1 MMDALDIRTLSFT
14 TLFFGFIYGFG
25 LIIYSVNHKKFK
37 GISIIGNALLCM
49 SVGFL
54 LLGLRQHIN
63 SFFSIIIANSAI
75 LASILLIYEGLVRF
89 LQVEVTWEKTF
100 SISLLA
106 LLLILFPYFTYI
118 NPDINIRVIIFSTFL
133 SLQCLLVSNALLY
146 KIKHYRS
153 EAVTFLGLM
162 FLIIAL
168 FFAFR
173 SIWTASE
180 IKIINFM
187 NAGLIHGLAIVIF
200 HFMTLATSFCVIW
213 IASSILEREL
223 IKQARIDPLTL
234 VYNRRA
240 LTELATIEMSR
251 VIRND
256 HPLAMIICDIDHFKH
271 FNDQHGHQAGDK
283 VLVDFASILKSN
295 VREHDLVSRYGG
307 EEFLILLPETNLEH
321 AAIIAEKLR
330 VKIMNHQLVIP
341 PNKTLSITASFGV
354 ANYQKGVTDWKQIV
368 KTADRALYQAKNTGR
383 NRVVAEQ
390 TEFEQIVFT

>member
-89 LQVEVTWEKTF
+89 LQIEITWEKTF

-168 FFAFR
+168 FFTFR

>member
-25 LIIYSVNHKKFK
+25 LIIYSVNHKRFE

-49 SVGFL
+49 SIGFL

-75 LASILLIYEGLVRF
+75 LVSILLIYEGLVRF
-89 LQVEVTWEKTF
+89 LKIEATWEKTF
-100 SISLLA
+100 SITLLA
-106 LLLILFPYFTYI
+106 LLLISFPFFTYI

-146 KIKHYRS
+146 KIKLYRS

-180 IKIINFM
+180 VKISNFM

-200 HFMTLATSFCVIW
+200 HLMTLATSFCVIW

-240 LTELATIEMSR
+240 LTELATIEISR

-256 HPLAMIICDIDHFKH
+256 HPLAIIICDIDHFKH

-295 VREHDLVSRYGG
+295 VREHDIVSRYGG
-307 EEFLILLPETNLEH
+307 EEFLILLPETSLEH
-321 AAIIAEKLR
+321 ATIIAEKLR

-341 PNKTLSITASFGV
+341 PNKILTITASFGV
-354 ANYQKGVTDWKQIV
+354 ADYQKGVTDWKQIF
-368 KTADRALYQAKNTGR
+368 KAADQALYQAKNTGR
-383 NRVVAEQ
+383 NRIVAEQ
-390 TEFEQIVFT
+390 TKFEQMTFT

>member
-89 LQVEVTWEKTF
+89 LQIEITWEKTF
-100 SISLLA
+100 SISLLT

-168 FFAFR
+168 FFTFR